1 MKRSRLE
8 WEAGEQ
14 LLEKEK
20 TLRAKQERLKR
31 LEKKVKTAY
40 LVFMPEMVQ
49 CYCGFDLKVTRV
61 FLFIKNCANFFCV
74 VPFTCFHSVDRQT

>member
-1 MKRSRLE
+1 MPLRKRAYYKRYNVGAEMKRRRLE
-8 WEAGEQ
+8 WEVGEQ

-31 LEKKVKTAY
+31 LENKVKTAY

-49 CYCGFDLKVTRV
+49 CYCGFDL
-61 FLFIKNCANFFCV
+61 
-74 VPFTCFHSVDRQT
+74 